1 MLNESLYNAQRKLK
15 NVNSRVSN
23 LSKKKSET
31 EDNINEL
38 NRDMAYY
45 KFLVKEVKQSISNN
59 KKENDNFCKKKGYT
73 PEMRRERWIS
83 ILSQESSQEATPSY
97 PCLRKLSTSDSFDSL
112 RLEIKTAEFDIARI
126 QETLTTVRNDLF
138 KVENELKH
146 ITAEQKQLEKV
157 VELLTKDKIMI
168 EAELADVEMND
179 RVISGYMHRIRK
191 NIKSSQERLPPVSVT
206 PEKEDIISDIS
217 ELKLNK

>member
-1 MLNESLYNAQRKLK
+1 MLNESLVEARTKLG

-23 LSKKKSET
+23 LNKKKSDT

-45 KFLVKEVKQSISNN
+45 KFQVKEIKQSISNN
-59 KKENDNFCKKKGYT
+59 KKENDKYCKKKGYT

-83 ILSQESSQEATPSY
+83 ILSQESSQESTLSY

-157 VELLTKDKIMI
+157 VELLTKDKSKI
-168 EAELADVEMND
+168 ETELANIEMND

-191 NIKSSQERLPPVSVT
+191 NMKSIQERLPPVSVS
-206 PEKEDIISDIS
+206 PEEEDILSDVS
-217 ELKLNK
+217 ELKI